1 MMIYIPEPTDS
12 IITGNEVTKKK
23 ITING
28 VDVIDIKE
36 GITDQSITING
47 SEETL
52 EGMRIYTLTMD
63 EKTLG
68 KIMVRTKG
76 SIIENKDTIDIIDPI
91 SYGKTKVFSEGS
103 TNRPG
108 IGIYVQSSAFSKEG
122 YDSIEDSTDPMLG
135 IGFTNDFKN
144 IANFANGKAV
154 GEATLP
160 YGSQFMI
167 NF

>member
-1 MMIYIPEPTDS
+1 MIYIPEPTDS
-12 IITGNEVTKKK
+12 VITGNEASKKK

-28 VDVIDIKE
+28 IDIIDIKE
-36 GITDQSITING
+36 GKIDQSVTLNA

-52 EGMRIYTLTMD
+52 EGMSIYTLAMD
-63 EKTLG
+63 DKILG

-76 SIIENKDTIDIIDPI
+76 SIIENKDTIDILDPI
-91 SYGKTKVFSEGS
+91 TYGQTKVFSEGS

-108 IGIYVQSSAFSKEG
+108 MGIYVQSSAFSKEG
-122 YDSIEDSTDPMLG
+122 YESIEDSTDPMLG

-144 IANFANGKAV
+144 IANFANGKSV